1 MTARLEQAETV
12 LAQFRETARR
22 DHVISGIR
30 QVLAAALEGS
40 VYRLL
45 LEKEAEHQALLG
57 PSFPIESARVEGEQ
71 DLFNTAAVETIR
83 RGGEVCVVD
92 PQELGDSSPIAAVLR
107 YAD

>member
-1 MTARLEQAETV
+1 MTARREQAETV

-30 QVLAAALEGS
+30 EVLAAAHEGR

-57 PSFPIESARVEGEQ
+57 SSFPIDSARVEGEH
-71 DLFNTAAVETIR
+71 DLLNTAAVETIR
-83 RGGEVCVVD
+83 GGGEAYMVD
-92 PQELGDSSPIAAVLR
+92 PQELGDSSPISALLR